1 MIYQKC
7 CVCGCSPCCC
17 HNRTCVIRG
26 ATGPRGAT
34 GATGATGPTGA
45 SPVTVSVGQ
54 TITGDPGTF
63 ASVTGSGGDNLV
75 LTFTI
80 PRGDTGPRGETGAT
94 GAQGIQGIQGIQG
107 EMGATGSTG
116 NTGPTGPMGVAGVTG
131 PTGATGADGVTG
143 PTGATGATGADG
155 VTGPTGPTG
164 ATGADGVMGPT
175 GATGADG
182 VTGPT
187 GPTGA
192 TGADGVTGPTGP
204 TGATGADGVTGPTGP
219 TGATGATG
227 IAGVTGPTGAT
238 GAADLNAYGGLYNTT
253 PQTLN
258 LTVGGTTQLPL
269 PSTMPLKNVA
279 YSPANSIT
287 ASTAGVYEV
296 NYYTNVSA
304 AIGTTVTMA
313 VRRNGTAIPQA
324 TVSRVLSVG
333 VGSVYSGSFIITL
346 NAGDVIDMA
355 LSALLAVGITL
366 GGGVNTTLTIK
377 QISV

>member
-143 PTGATGATGADG
+143 PTGATGADG
-155 VTGPTGPTG
+155 V
-164 ATGADGVMGPT
+164 
-175 GATGADG
+175 
-182 VTGPT
+182 T

-192 TGADGVTGPTGP
+192 TGADGVTGPTGATGAAGVTGP
-204 TGATGADGVTGPTGP
+204 TGATGADGVTGPTG
-219 TGATGATG
+219 ATGAD
-227 IAGVTGPTGAT
+227 GVTGPTGAT

>member
-17 HNRTCVIRG
+17 NNRTCVIRG

-63 ASVTGSGGDNLV
+63 ASVTGNGGDNLV

-131 PTGATGADGVTG
+131 PTGATGA
-143 PTGATGATGADG
+143 TGADG
-155 VTGPTGPTG
+155 VTGPTG
-164 ATGADGVMGPT
+164 A
-175 GATGADG
+175 
-182 VTGPT
+182 
-187 GPTGA
+187 TGA